1 MAEMTGGEA
10 VHQALVK
17 LGVKHVFGIPS
28 VHNLPIFD
36 AIRNGGAIEAII
48 TRHEQ
53 AAVHA
58 ADGYART
65 SGTVGVAIC
74 STGPGTTNTVTGLY
88 EAGFAS
94 SRVML
99 ITGQTDSIDY
109 GKGRAAGHEAENQLP
124 MLRTVA
130 RAVESP
136 RHTQDLAPAVYRV
149 AANILSGRPQPGA
162 IEMPI
167 DLQYGRTSLP
177 VGDPLPVHPIPPQ
190 QDALTRAAELIGNA
204 SKRIIIAG
212 GGAVGGGAS
221 EKVQQLAES
230 LNAPVFTSGNGRGVI
245 PDDHPL
251 SAGSFVTRPNMLAAI
266 ADTDVVIAVGTRL
279 RGPLDAWGRI
289 PGKLVHIDVDP
300 QVHGLVLAPT
310 VSIIADAAE
319 AISQLNEQMNAAPG
333 DEDFLSATKSAC
345 RTSRHRPARPSVP
358 ICRILWTRCAR

>member
-1 MAEMTGGEA
+1 MAEITGGEA
-10 VHQALVK
+10 VYHALVK
-17 LGVKHVFGIPS
+17 LGVRHVFGIPS

-36 AIRNGGAIEAII
+36 AIRNGGEIEPII

-65 SGTVGVAIC
+65 SGTLGVAIC

-124 MLRTVA
+124 MLRTVT

-167 DLQYGRTSLP
+167 DLQYGRTDVP
-177 VGDPLPVHPIPPQ
+177 VGEPLPVHPVAPQ
-190 QDALTRAAELIGNA
+190 QEAITRAAELIGNA
-204 SKRIIIAG
+204 NKRIIIAG
-212 GGAVGGGAS
+212 GGAVGGG
-221 EKVQQLAES
+221 
-230 LNAPVFTSGNGRGVI
+230 
-245 PDDHPL
+245 
-251 SAGSFVTRPNMLAAI
+251 
-266 ADTDVVIAVGTRL
+266 GT
-279 RGPLDAWGRI
+279 GG
-289 PGKLVHIDVDP
+289 G
-300 QVHGLVLAPT
+300 GLVDGSYHFIFP
-310 VSIIADAAE
+310 
-319 AISQLNEQMNAAPG
+319 
-333 DEDFLSATKSAC
+333 FF
-345 RTSRHRPARPSVP
+345 
-358 ICRILWTRCAR
+358 ICHFSFSK